1 MSALVEL
8 SYSHISSNT
17 ELGWDT
23 SSQRHLGKDSSPTL
37 STIPDPPSLSRYEE
51 PSDSNSTARSE
62 LDLDSIMRRVGLDLD
77 VKQGDSVASSAA
89 ATSMG
94 HATTNPIPQDTK
106 TSVRRT
112 FDPPVS
118 TGPAP
123 VFTRA
128 LRTPSSER
136 HRRELE
142 RQQQLYG
149 SIRIGMDN
157 ETVIG
162 RGPIVDEEDSFD
174 DDYDQPN
181 NTVNPSAAFLAASQ
195 RQGNFD
201 NSFDSN
207 DDSFS
212 GDEASGGG
220 VVVHPFAAFGDSG
233 FDDDDSFDDT
243 IQMGEGGMGGGGDTE
258 TVFGARHAQT
268 STQRPQQL
276 RMFGEEIVEYSDGF
290 GMTIS
295 SQASPTP
302 KG

>member
-1 MSALVEL
+1 MFALIP
-8 SYSHISSNT
+8 YASSNS
-17 ELGWDT
+17 GSDWKM
-23 SSQRHLGKDSSPTL
+23 SSQRRTGQDSSSTA
-37 STIPDPPSLSRYEE
+37 STIVDPPSLSRYAES
-51 PSDSNSTARSE
+51 SDLDSTARSE

-77 VKQGDSVASSAA
+77 VKTGELAASSVAM
-89 ATSMG
+89 TSKG
-94 HATTNPIPQDTK
+94 HTTMNPVPTGVK
-106 TSVRRT
+106 PTLRRT
-112 FDPPVS
+112 LEPPVPM
-118 TGPAP
+118 GPAP

-142 RQQQLYG
+142 QRRLYG
-149 SIRIGMDN
+149 SIRVGMDN

-162 RGPIVDEEDSFD
+162 RGATGGEEDSFD

-212 GDEASGGG
+212 GDEASGDG
-220 VVVHPFAAFGDSG
+220 VVVHPFAAFGGDGG

-243 IQMGEGGMGGGGDTE
+243 VQMGGEGGGGDTE
-258 TVFGARHAQT
+258 TVFGARH
-268 STQRPQQL
+268 TQIPTQGHQRL
-276 RMFGEEIVEYSDGF
+276 RIFGEEIVEDSHGF
-290 GMTIS
+290 GMTIN
-295 SQASPTP
+295 SQDSPTP